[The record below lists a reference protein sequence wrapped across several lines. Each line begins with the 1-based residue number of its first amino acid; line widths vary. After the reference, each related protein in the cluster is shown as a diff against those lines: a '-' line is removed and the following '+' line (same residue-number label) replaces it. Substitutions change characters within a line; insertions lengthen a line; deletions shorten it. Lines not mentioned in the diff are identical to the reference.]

1 MYTVRQ
7 AHVSN
12 TMKGFVAVITM
23 MLSLLASLGA
33 HAATPVSITSQ
44 PSSMLVSEGTWQRI
58 KVGATGTTPI
68 SYQWY
73 KNGSLLTGATS
84 NSITFK
90 SIKATNAGS
99 YYCVIKNPVST
110 ATSSAASL
118 KIMSVP
124 VSYSMRLTWAQPAVR
139 EDGKTLAASEISSY
153 NLYYAT
159 SSTGTM
165 SRIASLSATNLSY
178 LATNLSAGTHYF
190 AASTVDVNGME
201 SKLSARIAQ
210 TIQ

>member
-1 MYTVRQ
+1 MYTFSQ

-12 TMKGFVAVITM
+12 AMKGFVAVIAM
-23 MLSLLASLGA
+23 MFSLLASLGA
-33 HAATPVSITSQ
+33 HAATPVTITKQ
-44 PSSMLVSEGTWQRI
+44 PSSMLVSEGSWQRI
-58 KVGATGTTPI
+58 KVAATGTTPI
-68 SYQWY
+68 TYQWY
-73 KNGSLLTGATS
+73 KNGSIVTGATS
-84 NSITFK
+84 SSITFK
-90 SIKATNAGS
+90 SIKAANAGS
-99 YYCVIKNPVST
+99 YYCVVKNPVSA
-110 ATSSAASL
+110 ATSSTASI

-124 VSYSMRLTWAQPAVR
+124 QSYSMRLSWAQPAVR

-165 SRIASLSATNLSY
+165 SRIATLSASTLSY
-178 LATNLSAGTHYF
+178 LATNLSTGTHYF

-201 SKLSARIAQ
+201 SALSARIAQ